1 MADKYIKKLADVLC
15 GLIFD
20 KRERDPEAYD
30 TKATVRR
37 IEDGKAYVHI
47 PGGVDETPVDLTID
61 AKAGDTVQVRV
72 SGGRA
77 WLVGNRTAPPTD
89 DTTARTAQGTAAK
102 AEVRA
107 EQAEETANGVN
118 GIANSALVQ
127 AAAAKQIA
135 DDTEQHFWFQETG
148 ADTGAHITEVTQE
161 EWSDPSDPNYHSG
174 GNFLGRSNGI
184 ALREGMTEL
193 ATFQQSGMDINSY
206 DGGGNSV
213 NIAHLGYGSGTASG
227 GGTAIAP
234 YYSIGVRLAGEPVGN
249 YSIAEG
255 YANKASKWCSHA
267 EGEHT
272 TASND
277 TSHAEGRM
285 TTASGDASHAEGL
298 RTTAS
303 GNYSHAEG
311 QDTNATAQKAH
322 AEGFNTT
329 ASGDMS
335 HAEGVSS
342 TANGNYSHAEGFG
355 TTASGYYS
363 HANGNGNTAC
373 TRSQT
378 VVGEYNELDTSGS
391 VSARGDY
398 AFIIGNGTSDNAR
411 SNALEVTWA
420 GDVKAYGDIEDGSGN
435 VLSNKANTSTVPTN
449 SDIVDLIYP
458 VGAIYMSV
466 NSTSPQTLFGG
477 TWERITGRFLLAA
490 TDGGSSGASQAAGNT
505 GGAATVTLTA
515 AQSGLPSHSHG
526 AGSGQAFIR
535 YNQTA
540 TSAGVQERSVASGA
554 SGNYKAPV
562 VNHASVDF
570 SYLANTSAEGG
581 TAASSAHNNMPPY
594 LSVYMWKRTA

>member
-1 MADKYIKKLADVLC
+1 MDDIKQMAKTVAECIKGDTK
-15 GLIFD
+15 
-20 KRERDPEAYD
+20 KTKAYD
-30 TKATVRR
+30 TAAKVKR
-37 IEDGKAYVHI
+37 IENGTAYVEI
-47 PGGVDETPVDLTID
+47 PGGVSETPVKLTID
-61 AKAGDTVQVRV
+61 AKVGDTVQVHV
-72 SGGRA
+72 GNGTA
-77 WLVGNRTAPPTD
+77 WLTGNQSAPPTD
-89 DTTARTAQGTAAK
+89 DAEALIAK
-102 AEVRA
+102 AVAKVADKNAMEAKGTA
-107 EQAEETANGVN
+107 EQAETTANAVS
-118 GIANSALVQ
+118 GIANNALTQ
-127 AAAAKQIA
+127 AQQAKQIA
-135 DDTEQHFWFQETG
+135 GDTEQHFWFQETG

-420 GDVKAYGDIEDGSGN
+420 GGI
-435 VLSNKANTSTVPTN
+435 
-449 SDIVDLIYP
+449 I
-458 VGAIYMSV
+458 
-466 NSTSPQTLFGG
+466 
-477 TWERITGRFLLAA
+477 
-490 TDGGSSGASQAAGNT
+490 AG
-505 GGAATVTLTA
+505 
-515 AQSGLPSHSHG
+515 GLPSGLLAEEVVLADNKSITGNNYGNGNKSVSKTGYTPIGIVGMHLENATSGGTLNTYCMLHSFYLSGTTAYWIVRNTNSG
-526 AGSGQAFIR
+526 AAKIKV
-535 YNQTA
+535 TA
-540 TSAGVQERSVASGA
+540 TILYIKS
-554 SGNYKAPV
+554 
-562 VNHASVDF
+562 
-570 SYLANTSAEGG
+570 
-581 TAASSAHNNMPPY
+581 
-594 LSVYMWKRTA
+594 